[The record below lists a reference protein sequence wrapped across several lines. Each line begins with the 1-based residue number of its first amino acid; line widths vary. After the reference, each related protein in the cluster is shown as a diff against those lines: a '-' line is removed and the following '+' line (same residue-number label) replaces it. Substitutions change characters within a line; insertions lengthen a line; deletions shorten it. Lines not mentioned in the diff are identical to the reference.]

1 MRNMMYLNRQG
12 TLKTQYYC
20 QFYETLW
27 LYGPAGL
34 YGR

>member
-12 TLKTQYYC
+12 TLKTQC

-34 YGR
+34 YGW